1 MTLKFRDITP
11 ITKPIFRSHKST
23 SGQATQQYIQSTTDS
38 TNNKR
43 VIAFSKNIIE
53 KKDIPL
59 PTPGDNV
66 ELTNLYGDEGLIK
79 LKMLPQSH

>member
-1 MTLKFRDITP
+1 MKWRWINITLT
-11 ITKPIFRSHKST
+11 TKPIFGSYKNS

-59 PTPGDNV
+59 PTPG
-66 ELTNLYGDEGLIK
+66 T
-79 LKMLPQSH
+79 M